1 MIKCCSLSYIGL
13 HWRQSWSKN
22 VFIVDEWRSRFSQD
36 LMVTGGA
43 LKLDHTSVMFVDLQ
57 ETKFMKPNLTLLY
70 IS

>member
-1 MIKCCSLSYIGL
+1 
-13 HWRQSWSKN
+13 
-22 VFIVDEWRSRFSQD
+22 
-36 LMVTGGA
+36 MVTGGA